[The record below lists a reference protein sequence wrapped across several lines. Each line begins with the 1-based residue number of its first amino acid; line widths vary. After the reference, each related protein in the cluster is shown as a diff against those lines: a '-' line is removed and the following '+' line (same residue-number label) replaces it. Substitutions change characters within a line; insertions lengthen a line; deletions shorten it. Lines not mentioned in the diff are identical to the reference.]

1 MPKLSETVIE
11 EKKRHIEDA
20 AKQLFIKQGFHATSM
35 RDISARARTSLGNL
49 YNYYRTKEEILE
61 SIIRNYQQVI
71 DARLRAMFDEIEEP
85 FEPESL
91 IRFGTLVKRM
101 VGDHHDFWLLM
112 YIDVLEFENRHFRKM
127 FDGLAKSLRRRF
139 AGYFKRLEESGA
151 LYEGIDPAVGF
162 TAAYMQFFNY
172 FLVERLFGGNRH
184 FGITDDEVIA
194 RLAEIFSRG
203 VMRSHRKRAH
213 GARVEKTKGR
223 VGPTHP
229 RRPPRSRTER
239 A

>member
-1 MPKLSETVIE
+1 MPKLSETVIG
-11 EKKRHIEDA
+11 EKKGRIEEA

-35 RDISARARTSLGNL
+35 RDISASARTSLGNL

-71 DARLRAMFDEIEEP
+71 DARLRAMFDEVEEP

-91 IRFGTLVKRM
+91 IRFGTLVKAM

-127 FDGLAKSLRRRF
+127 FDGLAKNLRRRF
-139 AGYFKRLEESGA
+139 SGYFKRLEESDA

-184 FGITDDEVIA
+184 FGIGDDEVIA

-203 VMRSHRKRAH
+203 VMRPRRKRAR
-213 GARVEKTKGR
+213 GARIEKVKRRAGT
-223 VGPTHP
+223 T
-229 RRPPRSRTER
+229 RRPRTER